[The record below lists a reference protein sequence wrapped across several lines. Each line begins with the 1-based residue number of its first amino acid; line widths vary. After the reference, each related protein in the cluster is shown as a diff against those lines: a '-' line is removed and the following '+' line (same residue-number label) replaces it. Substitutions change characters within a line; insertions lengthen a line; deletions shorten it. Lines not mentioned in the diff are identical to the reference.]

1 MSGRS
6 SVFQDAPG
14 SRSALIAIAISQV
27 LALSLWFSAS
37 AVAPQL
43 EIAWGLDAGQV
54 SSLTTMVQ
62 IGFVVGALAI
72 AVLNLADAIPSR
84 TLFVISALVGAV
96 VNLALVTVTEESYG
110 IAVGAR
116 FITGVALAGVYPS
129 GLKAMAGWFERGRGM
144 AVGVLVGALTLGSAS
159 PHLVSGLG
167 LEWRQVI
174 GAATLAA
181 IGGAAVMGF
190 AVKDGPFE
198 TAAHPFDLSL
208 VGAVVRNREFRLATV
223 GYLGHMWELYAF
235 WTWTAAFLAASA
247 AMSPSLGYGD
257 VSTLTFAVI
266 AIGAV
271 GSWLAGVVSDRFGR
285 RVAAGGAMVV
295 SGGMAL
301 SSPLLFGRSAWLVV
315 PVFLL
320 WGLTVV
326 ADSAQFS
333 VMVTE
338 VTRPSVRGTA
348 LTLQTALGFLLT
360 LGSIRL
366 VPVIAEAAGWRWSF
380 WILAIGPMVGVWAM
394 YRARP
399 VDQASPP
406 AARGSTATA

>member
-6 SVFQDAPG
+6 SVFLDAPG
-14 SRSALIAIAISQV
+14 SRSALVAIAISQL

-43 EIAWGLDAGQV
+43 EIAWGLDIGQV

-72 AVLNLADAIPSR
+72 AVSNLADAVPSR
-84 TLFVISALVGAV
+84 RLFVISAVVGAV
-96 VNLALVTVTEESYG
+96 VNMALVTVTEESYAL
-110 IAVGAR
+110 AVAAR

-167 LEWRQVI
+167 LDWRQVI
-174 GAATLAA
+174 VASTLAA
-181 IGGAAVMGF
+181 IGGAAVMAF
-190 AVKDGPFE
+190 AVEDGPFE
-198 TAAHPFDLSL
+198 TKAHPFDIRL
-208 VGAVVRNREFRLATV
+208 VGSVVRNREFRLATV

-247 AMSPSLGYGD
+247 TMSPSLGYGD

-266 AIGAV
+266 AIGSV

-285 RVAAGGAMVV
+285 RVAAGGAMAV
-295 SGGMAL
+295 SGGIAL
-301 SSPLLFGRSAWLVV
+301 SSPLLFARSAWVVV

-366 VPVIAEAAGWRWSF
+366 VPAIAETVGWRWSF

-394 YRARP
+394 YRAKP
-399 VDQASPP
+399 VGERSSPGM
-406 AARGSTATA
+406 RGSSATA